1 VAYLHDRGLEPA
13 LATVQVQAHAGSMAQ
28 NFRQSLDDLE
38 RSVRVSRE
46 KQVATQDAE
55 PLREYVAPEDLDR
68 MRLLADP
75 AGAGRLN
82 PRG

>member
-1 VAYLHDRGLEPA
+1 M
-13 LATVQVQAHAGSMAQ
+13 GS

-38 RSVRVSRE
+38 RSAGVPRE
-46 KQVATQDAE
+46 QQVETQDVE

-68 MRLLADP
+68 ARLVASIES
-75 AGAGRLN
+75 AGRLN

>member
-1 VAYLHDRGLEPA
+1 M
-13 LATVQVQAHAGSMAQ
+13 GS

-38 RSVRVSRE
+38 RSARVPRE
-46 KQVATQDAE
+46 QQVETQDVE

-68 MRLLADP
+68 VRLVASIE
-75 AGAGRLN
+75 GAGRLN